1 MPRYVKA
8 RLQQRTQASKESVL
22 GRGDIVSEEVLWI
35 RDKDAYVGGAIEMAG
50 RGKWRVVSLISEE
63 EERRRG

>member
-8 RLQQRTQASKESVL
+8 RLQQKTLSEKGSAL
-22 GRGDIVSEEVLWI
+22 GKAEITSEEVLWI
-35 RDKDAYVGGAIEMAG
+35 RDKDAYVGGTIEMAG

-63 EERRRG
+63 AAALSD